1 MRLANERSGSTS
13 LFAHPMALEP
23 VPLEGVAA
31 LPAKDVLES
40 RLEEALS
47 TLDRSVPK
55 TVSAQTLSDHLA
67 LFAQWYYRPAGRS
80 MGEMVF
86 AAANGE
92 VPRKPLLRAISRV
105 AARAYSANPAELA
118 KPPIQWH
125 A

>member
-1 MRLANERSGSTS
+1 M
-13 LFAHPMALEP
+13 EP

-40 RLEEALS
+40 RLEEALAALAQS
-47 TLDRSVPK
+47 APKSV
-55 TVSAQTLSDHLA
+55 SSQTLSDHLA
-67 LFAQWYYRPAGRS
+67 LFTQWFYRPAARS
-80 MGEMVF
+80 TGEMIF
-86 AAANGE
+86 AGADGE

-105 AARAYSANPAELA
+105 AAAPKRQSGGVA